1 MKKNIIKIAE
11 AIQIYYGKFFII
23 SFCVWVSITAIFL
36 FRALP
41 DISPWHMV
49 AAPVIFLVL
58 LELALRLI
66 LYIVYGTHYKNSIF
80 VYFLVNHPVYGNEFR
95 KNCHAKKLN
104 FFVFDKYIFPYK
116 TGRVA
121 DFNKNMEL
129 RNDFN
134 INSLGFRGAEFDPY
148 NKKGKLRI
156 FCSGGSTTAGTS
168 TDDDKTWPYF
178 LELCFKERGYDIE
191 VINAGVVRW
200 TSRQESLRFQNE
212 ISNYQPD
219 ITLLTQ
225 GLNDEFEFSC
235 LFLMGKWKPQI
246 VLNIEETRFYSGPHP
261 ILSNIPFIS
270 IFLAIQTF
278 FREFYFTR
286 NMSFTNPKRWKAFA
300 RNDYIVAWFD
310 NMIDIA
316 KAAKAK
322 GSLVYNVSYPLLVD
336 MADAQEDR
344 SAYIASSRLTSLH
357 ADYQA
362 ISKGKISRTF
372 KVMSKIISV
381 LEPDE
386 LMFDHKG
393 AERISLFTDELHMTP
408 KGNKI
413 FAECLCKKLIAD
425 PAFQEHYRNYD
436 HAQESNVNLN
446 RDLVKETREA
456 LKDNSPFLD
465 RLISEKVRMLEA
477 KSGKRSKI
485 SEVPEDQY
493 TTF

>member
-1 MKKNIIKIAE
+1 MKKFVVKIAE
-11 AIQIYYGKFFII
+11 TIQLNYGKFFII
-23 SFCVWVSITAIFL
+23 SFCILVVTTAIFL
-36 FRALP
+36 FRELP
-41 DISPWHMV
+41 DISPWHLV
-49 AAPVIFLVL
+49 AVSIISLVL

-66 LYIVYGTHYKNSIF
+66 LYVAYGAHYKNSVF
-80 VYFLVNHPVYGNEFR
+80 VYFLVDHPVYGNEFR

-116 TGRVA
+116 TGRVV

-134 INSLGFRGAEFDPY
+134 VNSLGFRGAEFDPY

-178 LELCFKERGYDIE
+178 LESFFKEKGYDVE
-191 VINAGVVRW
+191 VINAGVLRW

-212 ISNYQPD
+212 ISNYRPD

-235 LFLMGKWKPQI
+235 LFLMGKWKPQT
-246 VLNIEETRFYSGPHP
+246 VLNVKETRFYSGPHP

-270 IFLAIQTF
+270 ILLATQAF

-286 NMSFTNPKRWKAFA
+286 NMSFTSPRRWKTFA

-316 KAAKAK
+316 KAAKEKA
-322 GSLVYNVSYPLLVD
+322 SLVYNVSYPLLVD
-336 MADAQEDR
+336 MADTPEDR
-344 SAYIASSRLTSLH
+344 KVYITDSRLTSLH

-362 ISKGKISRTF
+362 ISKSKISRTF
-372 KVMSKIISV
+372 NVMSKIVPV
-381 LEPDE
+381 LKPDE
-386 LMFDHKG
+386 LMSDHKG
-393 AERISLFTDELHMTP
+393 IERISLFTDELHMTP

-425 PAFQEHYRNYD
+425 SAFQERYRNYD
-436 HAQESNVNLN
+436 RVQESNVNLN
-446 RDLVKETREA
+446 REIVKEAQKT
-456 LKDNSPFLD
+456 LKDNSPFLG
-465 RLISEKVRMLEA
+465 RLISEKIRMLEA
-477 KSGKRSKI
+477 KVGKKNKI
-485 SEVPEDQY
+485 PEVPEDQY

>member
-1 MKKNIIKIAE
+1 MKKYIIKIAE
-11 AIQIYYGKFFII
+11 TIQSHYGKFLII
-23 SFCVWVSITAIFL
+23 SFCIWVSIAAIFL

-41 DISPWHMV
+41 DISSWH
-49 AAPVIFLVL
+49 VIAVLVMFLIL
-58 LELALRLI
+58 FELALRLI
-66 LYIVYGTHYKNSIF
+66 LYVAYGAHYKNSVF
-80 VYFLVNHPVYGNEFR
+80 VYFLVDHPVYGNEFR

-116 TGRVA
+116 TGRITN
-121 DFNKNMEL
+121 FNKNMEL
-129 RNDFN
+129 RNNFN
-134 INSLGFRGAEFDPY
+134 VNSLGFRGAEFDPS

-178 LELCFKERGYDIE
+178 LELCFKERGYDVE

-200 TSRQESLRFQNE
+200 TSRQESLRFQSE
-212 ISNYQPD
+212 ISNYRPD

-235 LFLMGKWKPQI
+235 LFLMGKWKPQT
-246 VLNIEETRFYSGPHP
+246 VLNVKETRFYSGPHP
-261 ILSNIPFIS
+261 ILSNIPLIS
-270 IFLAIQTF
+270 IFLAIQAF

-286 NMSFTNPKRWKAFA
+286 NMNFTNPKRWKAFA

-316 KAAKAK
+316 KAVKEK
-322 GSLVYNVSYPLLVD
+322 ESLVYNVSYPLLVD
-336 MADAQEDR
+336 MADTLEDR
-344 SAYIASSRLTSLH
+344 KVYITGSRLTSLH

-362 ISKGKISRTF
+362 ISKSKISRTF
-372 KVMSKIISV
+372 NVMSKIMPV
-381 LEPDE
+381 LKPDE
-386 LMFDHKG
+386 LMSDYKDK
-393 AERISLFTDELHMTP
+393 ERISLFTDELHMTP

-413 FAECLCKKLIAD
+413 FAECLCEKLIAD
-425 PAFQEHYRNYD
+425 PAFQERYENYD
-436 HAQESNVNLN
+436 RIQVSNVNLDRN
-446 RDLVKETREA
+446 VINKARET
-456 LKDNSPFLD
+456 LKTGSLFLN
-465 RLISEKVRMLEA
+465 RLINEKVRMLEE
-477 KSGKRSKI
+477 KTGKRKRI

>member
-1 MKKNIIKIAE
+1 MKTSISKIAE
-11 AIQIYYGKFFII
+11 IIQLHYGKFFIV
-23 SFCVWVSITAIFL
+23 SFCVWMIAAVIFL
-36 FRALP
+36 FMFQNVSLW
-41 DISPWHMV
+41 DVFIVLVSFF
-49 AAPVIFLVL
+49 VIC
-58 LELALRLI
+58 ESGLRLL
-66 LYIVYGTHYKNSIF
+66 LYSAYGTYYKNSVF
-80 VYFLVNHPVYGNEFR
+80 VYFLVDHPVYGNEFR

-104 FFVFDKYIFPYK
+104 FLVFDKYVFPYK
-116 TGRVA
+116 TGRVT

-134 INSLGFRGAEFDPY
+134 VNSLGFRGAEFDPY
-148 NKKGKLRI
+148 NKKRKLRI

-178 LELCFKERGYDIE
+178 LESCLKERGYDIE

-235 LFLMGKWKPQI
+235 LFLMGKWKSQT
-246 VLNIEETRFYSGPHP
+246 VLNVEETRFYSGPHP
-261 ILSNIPFIS
+261 ILSSIPLIS
-270 IFLAIQTF
+270 IFLAVQAF

-286 NMSFTNPKRWKAFA
+286 NMSFTNPKRWKALA

-316 KAAKAK
+316 KAAKEK
-322 GSLVYNVSYPLLVD
+322 ESLVYNVSYPLLVD
-336 MADAQEDR
+336 MADVWEDR
-344 SAYIASSRLTSLH
+344 NAYITGSRLTSLH
-357 ADYQA
+357 ADFQA

-372 KVMSKIISV
+372 NVMSNIVPV
-381 LEPDE
+381 LKPDE
-386 LMFDHKG
+386 LMSDHRG
-393 AERISLFTDELHMTP
+393 TERISLFTDELHMTP

-413 FAECLCKKLIAD
+413 FAECLCEKLIAD
-425 PAFQEHYRNYD
+425 PAFQERYRKHD
-436 HAQESNVNLN
+436 HVRESNVNLSY
-446 RDLVKETREA
+446 DMVKEAAET
-456 LKDNSPFLD
+456 LKENSPFLD
-465 RLISEKVRMLEA
+465 RLISEKIRMLEMKA
-477 KSGKRSKI
+477 GKRSKI